1 MKNNHRRSKPNSKYI
16 IQLPAVPIAGNKIFE
31 RIGAA
36 VGNSR
41 GYSLTSADFATIMG
55 RPESTTSSWFTVYTQ
70 PHLVSCFVLLE
81 QLTPEQRHRVV
92 DDLCR
97 ELPLLD
103 HPWLQHNPITVGNLK
118 MLLAQ
123 NTGLTFIHGGN
134 AAQRTFLMA
143 ALGHTFE
150 RLDRQHRSA
159 TGLDL
164 HAPQWFVPVKTMLH
178 LNATLTPSQTVTA
191 IREVWPGTM
200 SAINP
205 LILLNGIWTTAP
217 DLQTDIIALAKNKH
231 VILAEQTGPA
241 PNSLPYST
249 ASISQILKISASREN
264 SYWINVEIQRG

>member
-1 MKNNHRRSKPNSKYI
+1 
-16 IQLPAVPIAGNKIFE
+16 
-31 RIGAA
+31 
-36 VGNSR
+36 
-41 GYSLTSADFATIMG
+41 
-55 RPESTTSSWFTVYTQ
+55 
-70 PHLVSCFVLLE
+70 
-81 QLTPEQRHRVV
+81 
-92 DDLCR
+92 
-97 ELPLLD
+97 
-103 HPWLQHNPITVGNLK
+103 